1 MQEILQGNAALIEA
15 LGALCTRDKAIHHST
30 DAYGNAFHWFRLDHP
45 RFMSQAATALQ
56 GAHARLCMITAYN
69 LKQLGEQQQE
79 NDGDG
84 HDRGEEQRPR
94 CGLCAFELPAV
105 FDVVTFR

>member
-45 RFMSQAATALQ
+45 RFMSQAATSWANSS
-56 GAHARLCMITAYN
+56 RN
-69 LKQLGEQQQE
+69 
-79 NDGDG
+79 
-84 HDRGEEQRPR
+84 
-94 CGLCAFELPAV
+94 CATTSSCRAWSTTSPSP
-105 FDVVTFR
+105 

>member
-15 LGALCTRDKAIHHST
+15 LGALCTRDQAIHHST

-79 NDGDG
+79 LL
-84 HDRGEEQRPR
+84 EEISKNIRELSKGVQKGKF
-94 CGLCAFELPAV
+94 GL
-105 FDVVTFR
+105 FR

>member
-56 GAHARLCMITAYN
+56 GAHARLSRNGGGQTART
-69 LKQLGEQQQE
+69 
-79 NDGDG
+79 
-84 HDRGEEQRPR
+84 RGRAPQS
-94 CGLCAFELPAV
+94 AV
-105 FDVVTFR
+105 